1 MTHRVTR
8 VILAALLLAP
18 LSTGGAATPTPSAG
32 PTISRDAVAQSVENR
47 EPVGMSETFPASVG
61 SLVYFTEVKEI
72 RETMT
77 LTHVWSHKG
86 QVMAEISLKVEPP
99 SWRTWS
105 SKRILPE
112 WTGEWKVEVKSAD
125 GTVLASKSFTIK

>member
-1 MTHRVTR
+1 MTQRTIR
-8 VILAALLLAP
+8 VILATLLLP
-18 LSTGGAATPTPSAG
+18 SLSLSHAATTAPSEG

-47 EPVGMSETFPASVG
+47 EPVGMSETFPASVE
-61 SLVYFTEVKEI
+61 SLVYFTEVKDI